1 MSQPSLDLD
10 LDFDDGG
17 EPTYTVGELTSEING
32 ALRRRFTEGVWVRGE
47 IHGWNEGRN
56 GHVYFNL
63 VEDGDDGKATI
74 AVAFFR
80 NAQVRL
86 TPMLRRHRLRLGD
99 GMKVRIHG
107 FLDLYGP
114 TGRLSLKMGGI
125 DPRYTLGE
133 MALARDQVVRRLVAE
148 GIYDAN
154 RGVRMPVVP
163 LRVGVVSSVGSAAW
177 HDFTDELRRSGF
189 GFRLRVVDVHVQG
202 EWAVGMVASAVRTL
216 AAADDLDVVV
226 VIRGGGSRT
235 DLAAFDAEPVA
246 RAIATSRRPVLT
258 GLGHEIDRS
267 IADEVAHLALKTPTA
282 CAGELIARVADY
294 SARVEDL
301 WGSVAATAAQRL
313 ARAAERLDSVQHRVD
328 LRTRGATDLA
338 TERLARLSSRIP
350 VAARQAL
357 AWQQARVERS
367 AGRIGPEARRHL
379 GTRGLVLD
387 GLDGRL
393 RALDPVA
400 TMARG
405 WTITRT
411 ADGRLVRSPD
421 DAVVGEQLVTTT
433 ASGEIR
439 STVTEV

>member
-148 GIYDAN
+148 GLYDAN
-154 RGVRMPVVP
+154 RALRLPTVP

-202 EWAVGMVASAVRTL
+202 DWAVGMITAAVRTL
-216 AAADDLDVVV
+216 SASVDLDVIV

-235 DLAAFDAEPVA
+235 DLAAFDADAVA
-246 RAIATSRRPVLT
+246 RAIAASRVPVLT

-282 CAGELIARVADY
+282 CAGELIGRVAAFSDR
-294 SARVEDL
+294 ADEL
-301 WGSVAATAAQRL
+301 WAAVAVAAGRRL
-313 ARAAERLDSVQHRVD
+313 ARAGERLDTVQHRVD
-328 LRTRGATDLA
+328 LRTRGATELA
-338 TERLARLSSRIP
+338 SERLSRLSGRIP
-350 VAARQAL
+350 AAARQAL
-357 AWQQARVERS
+357 AWQQARVER
-367 AGRIGPEARRHL
+367 AVGRVGPEARRHL
-379 GTRGLVLD
+379 GTRSLVLD
-387 GLDGRL
+387 GLEGRL

-421 DAVVGEQLVTTT
+421 DAGVGEELVTTT
-433 ASGEIR
+433 AGGEIR